1 MIRSINLLSILAL
14 IIAVAGGAYFYSAS
28 NTETIERT
36 AAIDAAKTTLSND
49 LEVAK
54 SELLVK
60 IDANERAITDLK
72 AELSK
77 EEAGNNE
84 LGKALAAAQA
94 KQDMLNQ
101 ELTKLTDDLKE
112 VGTKVEDNKVE
123 LATVQPN
130 VVKTALDEM
139 KKLLEEQAKKAA
151 EAKTVA
157 ELKTLNTGA
166 EAKLDWMKKF
176 ALLGKDY
183 QTLSCYDSELTSFS
197 TKLRRGSL
205 LPKAPQEQI
214 SDEVQKLSAIDVSTL
229 NANGIKTLN
238 TDTQPKYEDIL
249 KILTSANDYIEKK
262 KGGKA
267 SMVEAVK
274 KCGTLLVVGKA

>member
-183 QTLSCYDSELTSFS
+183 QTLSCYDSELTSFI

-262 KGGKA
+262 KRGKA